1 MSENRNVTLSVGQ
14 PEEEFAG
21 GPLLSRRAETSLLGS
36 IWRRFRR
43 HRMALVGAAMMLIIV
58 FVVAAAPITARYSP
72 TKQDLRNRLKPPTA
86 EHWLGTDELGRDVWA
101 RIVYGGRIS
110 LTVGLLA
117 MAVAISLG
125 TIIGLVAG
133 FYGGAVDN
141 VLMRITE
148 VFLTFPRLFV
158 LILLTTFLR
167 AANLPGMRPGSF
179 TPIAFVIGILAW
191 MTVARLVRATT
202 LELRNREFVT
212 AAVGIGA
219 SNARIMFQHILPNV
233 ASPIIVAATLGL
245 AGAIIAES
253 GLSYLGF
260 GVQPPTPTWG
270 NLLRNAQSQMT
281 IAPWTAIFP
290 GLAIFIVVLAVNF
303 LGEGLR
309 DALDPRHVEK

>member
-1 MSENRNVTLSVGQ
+1 MTDMAVAPTLT
-14 PEEEFAG
+14 
-21 GPLLSRRAETSLLGS
+21 SRRAETSLLGS
-36 IWRRFRR
+36 VWRRFRR
-43 HRMALVGAAMMLIIV
+43 HTMAMVGGAILITIV
-58 FVVAAAPITARYSP
+58 LIVAFAPITSRYPP
-72 TKQDLRNRLKPPTA
+72 TKQDLRNRLKPPSA
-86 EHWLGTDELGRDVWA
+86 AHWMGTDELGRDLWSRVVW
-101 RIVYGGRIS
+101 GGRVS

-117 MAVAISLG
+117 MAVSISIG
-125 TIIGLVAG
+125 SIIGLIAG
-133 FYGGAVDN
+133 FYGGGVDN

-167 AANLPGMRPGSF
+167 AADLPGMKPGTF
-179 TPIAFVIGILAW
+179 APIAIVIGILAW

-212 AAVGIGA
+212 AATCVGA
-219 SNARIMFQHILPNV
+219 SNRRIMFQHILPNV
-233 ASPIIVAATLGL
+233 ASPVIVAATLGL

-281 IAPWTAIFP
+281 IAPWTAIYP
-290 GLAIFIVVLAVNF
+290 GLAIFVVVLAVNF

-309 DALDPRHVEK
+309 DALDPRHVQK

>member
-1 MSENRNVTLSVGQ
+1 MAV
-14 PEEEFAG
+14 PIKA
-21 GPLLSRRAETSLLGS
+21 RRAETSLAGS
-36 IWRRFRR
+36 VWRRFRR
-43 HRMALVGAAMMLIIV
+43 HKMALVGGFILLVIILI
-58 FVVAAAPITARYSP
+58 VAFAPLTARYSP
-72 TKQDLRNRLKPPTA
+72 TKQDLRNRLKPPSA
-86 EHWLGTDELGRDVWA
+86 EHWMGTDELGRDMWS

-110 LTVGLLA
+110 LTVGLMA
-117 MAVAISLG
+117 MGVSIAIGAL
-125 TIIGLVAG
+125 IGLVSG
-133 FYGGAVDN
+133 FYGGGVDN

-167 AANLPGMRPGSF
+167 AANLPGMRPGTF
-179 TPIAFVIGILAW
+179 APIALVIGILAW

-202 LELRNREFVT
+202 LELRNREFVV
-212 AAVGIGA
+212 AAKCVGA
-219 SNARIMFQHILPNV
+219 SNKRIMFQHILPNV

-290 GLAIFIVVLAVNF
+290 GLAIFVVVLAVNF

-309 DALDPRHVEK
+309 DALDPRHIQK